1 MAYAVIAYIV
11 VADIVMADIVMAYI
25 VMAFIVVAYVLI
37 GIWVAHLQDIGVS
50 VSVDACIDII
60 ELPWGSKQAQACV

>member
-1 MAYAVIAYIV
+1 
-11 VADIVMADIVMAYI
+11 MAYI